1 MVSWRR
7 YCGSRTSTSSGL
19 PSIIISSSFSPI
31 FVILWLAEA
40 TKNLTP
46 KIARACRKSIGTPD
60 PGAVSMTLIVDAASK
75 IIKADWCAF
84 WRRRTLP

>member
-1 MVSWRR
+1 M
-7 YCGSRTSTSSGL
+7 
-19 PSIIISSSFSPI
+19 
-31 FVILWLAEA
+31 AEA